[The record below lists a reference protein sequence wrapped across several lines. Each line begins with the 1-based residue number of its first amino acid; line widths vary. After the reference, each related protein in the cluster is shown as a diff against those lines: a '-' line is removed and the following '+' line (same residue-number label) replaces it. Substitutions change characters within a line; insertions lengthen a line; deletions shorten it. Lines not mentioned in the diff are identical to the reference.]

1 MVQIQSK
8 LLLSKGLSKTEKKQ
22 SFQRFQFTYDVY
34 VTLNEKGSER

>member
-8 LLLSKGLSKTEKKQ
+8 LLLSNTKKQ